1 MRELVV
7 AGLALESWVSSS
19 CTCLNFVHLPAP
31 RCHFPKQSRPPHHA
45 AGWPDLS
52 RRLLPHAR
60 QWPGSWST
68 GLCTCSLKTSCGWDT
83 RTANAAFHRSTPA
96 EFGLN
101 RFPKDWNVTQQCLCA
116 HNPRSQFVQ
125 LFFSA
130 YWVSWCSRISF
141 LYWMYILW
149 PQQPAQFQA
158 YITISCC
165 LTRFFNC
172 VS

>member
-1 MRELVV
+1 MCFLFLHLSELRPPPSSMLPLSEVKQ
-7 AGLALESWVSSS
+7 APSPRCGLTRSFPQAA
-19 CTCLNFVHLPAP
+19 AP
-31 RCHFPKQSRPPHHA
+31 REAVAWQLVHWPLHLQSENIMWLRHQDGQCCFPQKHSCWIWFKQVS
-45 AGWPDLS
+45 
-52 RRLLPHAR
+52 
-60 QWPGSWST
+60 Q
-68 GLCTCSLKTSCGWDT
+68 
-83 RTANAAFHRSTPA
+83 
-96 EFGLN
+96 
-101 RFPKDWNVTQQCLCA
+101 DWNVTQQCLCA